1 MLNKNFFVSWF
12 KKRGRSFPWR
22 IENIPPFISLVTEML
37 LRQTRAAA
45 VAKLWE
51 DFFSKYSSPYL
62 IVTSKKEELYE
73 ELKILGFGNQ
83 RVESLVLASNW
94 LLNYHN
100 GEVPKKLEQLLAI
113 PHVGDYAARAVQC
126 FAFNQRI
133 EIVDVNIQ
141 RFYAR
146 YYGLEVKPDVRR
158 NPHIWKIAQESLPAG
173 RKRTQ
178 QHNYGLLDFTAEICV
193 SGRPLCEICPLVI
206 TCAFGSSQ
214 AISSKK
220 KVA

>member
-22 IENIPPFISLVTEML
+22 IENIPPFVSLVTEML
-37 LRQTRAAA
+37 LRQTRAGG

-51 DFFSKYSSPYL
+51 EFFSKYYDPLL
-62 IVTSKKEELYE
+62 IANANKEELFD

-83 RVESLVLASNW
+83 RVEALVSASNW
-94 LLNYHN
+94 LLKHHK
-100 GEVPKKLEQLLAI
+100 GKVPRKLEQLLVI
-113 PHVGDYAARAVQC
+113 PHVGNYAARAVLC
-126 FAFNQRI
+126 FAFNRRV

-158 NPHIWKIAQESLPAG
+158 NPVIWKIAQESLPAG
-173 RKRTQ
+173 SKRTQ
-178 QHNYGLLDFTAEICV
+178 QHNYGLLDFTAEICI
-193 SGRPLCEICPLVI
+193 SGRPLCEICPLAASCV
-206 TCAFGSSQ
+206 FGLSQ
-214 AISSKK
+214 LDFLKR
-220 KVA
+220 VA